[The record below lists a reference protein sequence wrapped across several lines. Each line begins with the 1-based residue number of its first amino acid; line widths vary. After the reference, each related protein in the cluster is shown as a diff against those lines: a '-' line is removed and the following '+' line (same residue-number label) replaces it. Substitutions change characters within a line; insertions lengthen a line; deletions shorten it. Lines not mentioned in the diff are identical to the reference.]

1 MVPETVLGIQL
12 NPITPAIYSLL
23 VGTGNAYVVGGIPKE
38 SDLRNFV
45 WFCSP
50 QFNADAPILSIRWK
64 WLQMFRLK
72 IALCR
77 ASTWKQRNEAI
88 VANYYKACFQIHEII
103 RDTFKDGVAP
113 VETEEPAEP
122 LAASI
127 EAQVIDMFA
136 REYKQW
142 PMPKPVRHTPIKQL
156 YQLARCIDRRN
167 LGKEAKYYDADE
179 NACTHRFLE
188 IINPQN

>member
-23 VGTGNAYVVGGIPKE
+23 VGTGNAYFTGRIPKE
-38 SDLRNFV
+38 ADLRNFI

-50 QFNADAPILSIRWK
+50 QFNADSPLLSARWK
-64 WLQMFRLK
+64 WLQMWRLK
-72 IALCR
+72 MALSMG
-77 ASTWKQRNEAI
+77 AKWKTRSETI
-88 VANYYKACFQIHEII
+88 VGNFYKSCLQIHEII
-103 RDTFKDGVAP
+103 HSTFKDGVGS
-113 VETEEPAEP
+113 VDTVEEPQP

-127 EAQVIDMFA
+127 EAQIIDMFA

-167 LGKEAKYYDADE
+167 LGKDAKYYDSDE
-179 NACTHRFLE
+179 NACTKRFLE
-188 IINPQN
+188 TINARN